1 MSECDVLHVLWS
13 GGLGG
18 TERHVSGLVAGGA
31 GQSRFAQRALFLQ
44 GEGPIG
50 DDLTAR
56 GLADRVG
63 FRNGVD
69 PKALLRLARV
79 TRRLRPKVVHL
90 HTRALAAR
98 LVLLMAAPRAR
109 HVYTEHAPGAVA
121 GEFRFVLF
129 YRLFGKTISRFVAI
143 APEMARCMRERGAD
157 PERVVSVPH
166 GVTIPPA
173 VNGHG
178 QDRGGA
184 TIGTV
189 CRLEAPKRVDV
200 FLDVVAELHSRG
212 VPCSAIVVGDGSER
226 DALDAAVHEKGI
238 ANVLTF
244 VGRQEDVS
252 TWLDRFDVFLI
263 TSEVETFGIAA
274 LEAMARGVPVVAMP
288 SAGGLPSLAERG
300 GVLLGTRDP
309 AAAATVVADLL
320 DSPERR
326 AEVRRRGTSVA
337 REHQLEH
344 VVAALDNMY
353 GELIA

>member
-1 MSECDVLHVLWS
+1 MTCEILHVLWS
-13 GGLGG
+13 GQVGG
-18 TERHVSGLVAGGA
+18 TERHVSGLVVEGA
-31 GQSRFAQRALFLQ
+31 RHSRFTHRACFLA

-56 GLADRVG
+56 GLGDRLG
-63 FRNGVD
+63 FRNGLD
-69 PKALLRLARV
+69 LKGLLRLGRL

-98 LVLLMAAPRAR
+98 LVLLLAAPRAR

-129 YRLFGKTISRFVAI
+129 YRLFARTISRFVAI

-157 PERVVSVPH
+157 PARVVSVPH
-166 GVTIPPA
+166 GVTIHPAA
-173 VNGHG
+173 VNG
-178 QDRGGA
+178 DRRDGDGA

-200 FLDVVAELHSRG
+200 FLDVVAEIHRRG

-226 DALDAAVHEKGI
+226 AALDVVADEKGI
-238 ANVLTF
+238 SNVLTF

-320 DSPERR
+320 GSPERR
-326 AEVRRRGTSVA
+326 AEVRRKGTSVA

>member
-1 MSECDVLHVLWS
+1 MSGCDVLHVLWS

-18 TERHVSGLVAGGA
+18 TERHVAGLVVGGA
-31 GQSRFAQRALFLQ
+31 GQSRFTQRACFLD

-56 GLADRVG
+56 GLADRLG
-63 FRNGVD
+63 FRHGLD
-69 PKALLRLARV
+69 PNALVRLARL
-79 TRRLRPKVVHL
+79 TRRLRPRVVHL

-98 LVLLMAAPRAR
+98 LVLLLAAPRAR

-129 YRLFGKTISRFVAI
+129 YRLFGRTISRFVAI

-157 PERVVSVPH
+157 PDRVVSVPH
-166 GVTIPPA
+166 GVTIA
-173 VNGHG
+173 LSLNGHN
-178 QDRGGA
+178 DRDGA

-200 FLDVVAELHSRG
+200 FVDVVAELHRRG
-212 VPCSAIVVGDGSER
+212 VACTAIVVGDGSER
-226 DALDAAVHEKGI
+226 EALDETVHAKGI
-238 ANVLTF
+238 ANVVTF

-300 GVLLGTRDP
+300 GVLLENRDP
-309 AAAATVVADLL
+309 ADAATAVAELL
-320 DSPERR
+320 ASPERR
-326 AEVRRRGTSVA
+326 AELRRRGTSVA
-337 REHQLEH
+337 REHRLEH
-344 VVAALDNMY
+344 VVAALDKMY
-353 GELIA
+353 GELIT

>member
-13 GGLGG
+13 GGVGG
-18 TERHVSGLVAGGA
+18 TERHVSALIVEGG
-31 GQSRFAQRALFLQ
+31 GQSRFVQRACFLD

-56 GLADRVG
+56 GLAYRLR
-63 FRNGVD
+63 FRHGLD
-69 PKALLRLARV
+69 LKALVRLARL
-79 TRRLRPKVVHL
+79 TRRLSPKVIHL
-90 HTRALAAR
+90 HTRALAPR
-98 LVLLMAAPRAR
+98 LVLLLAAPRAR

-129 YRLFGKTISRFVAI
+129 YRLFGRTISRFVAI
-143 APEMARCMRERGAD
+143 APQMAQCMRERGAKPD
-157 PERVVSVPH
+157 RVVSIPH
-166 GVTIPPA
+166 GVTIPA
-173 VNGHG
+173 ALNGHAG
-178 QDRGGA
+178 DRNGA

-189 CRLEAPKRVDV
+189 CRLEPPKRIDV
-200 FLDVVAELHSRG
+200 FLDVVAEVHRRG
-212 VPCSAIVVGDGSER
+212 VECAAIVVGDGSER
-226 DALDAAVHEKGI
+226 ERLEAAAEGKGI

-300 GVLLGTRDP
+300 GTLLGTRDP
-309 AAAATVVADLL
+309 ADAATVVAELL

-326 AEVRRRGTSVA
+326 AELREKGTSVA